1 MPIEVANRL
10 KQLPPYIF
18 VEVDR
23 LKQAAIA
30 KGADVINFGI
40 GDPDLPTPKP
50 IIDAL
55 AKAAKDPAN
64 HQYPSGT
71 GLLKL
76 RESVAGYYE
85 RRFGVKLNPKTEVT
99 TLIGSKEGVAGAAGA
114 FVNPGETVAFPDPGY
129 PVYHTGTLYAGG
141 KSYRL
146 IVDETNDFMPDLEK
160 LPASVLSRWKL
171 LWVNYPHSPS
181 ATVAPKSYLKKLIWL
196 AKKHGFYI
204 CSDNAY
210 VDIFFDGEQPPS
222 ILEIPGARQVAVEFY
237 SCSKS
242 FNMTG
247 WRLAFAV
254 GNKDMVSAIRTYKS
268 NLDSGQF
275 QAVQYAGIEAFNNA
289 EKYIRANNRIYQRRR
304 DLLVNGLNE
313 LGWNVPMPKATF
325 YLWPKTRKGLDS
337 MSMTKKLIKQC
348 AIVTT
353 PGVGLGSKSDDRIRF
368 TLTTTEERIKQA
380 LERLA
385 QAKV

>member
-1 MPIEVANRL
+1 MAIEVAKRL

-50 IIDAL
+50 IVAEL
-55 AKAAKDPAN
+55 ARSAKDAAN
-64 HQYPSGT
+64 HQYPSGA
-71 GLLKL
+71 GMLKL
-76 RESVAGYYE
+76 REAVADYYR
-85 RRFGVKLNPKTEVT
+85 RRFGVKLDPQGEVT
-99 TLIGSKEGVAGAAGA
+99 TLIGSKEGVAGVAGA
-114 FVNPGETVAFPDPGY
+114 FINPGETVAFPDPGY

-141 KSYRL
+141 KSYRIL
-146 IVDETNDFMPDLEK
+146 LDEKNDFLPDLEK
-160 LPASVLSRWKL
+160 LPASVLSRWKV

-181 ATVAPKSYLKKLIWL
+181 ARVAPKSYLQKLVWL

-210 VDIFFDGEQPPS
+210 VDIYFDGEKPPS
-222 ILEIPGARQVAVEFY
+222 LLEIPGAGKLAMEFY

-254 GNKDMVSAIRTYKS
+254 GNKDMVDALRTYKS

-275 QAVQYAGIEAFNNA
+275 QAVQYAGIEAFRNA
-289 EKYIRANNRIYQRRR
+289 EKYIAANNNIYQRRR
-304 DLLVNGLNE
+304 DLLVGGLND
-313 LGWNVPMPKATF
+313 LGWNLPMPKATF
-325 YLWPKTRKGLDS
+325 YLWAKTRGGLDS
-337 MSMTKKLIKQC
+337 MSMTKKLIKEC

-368 TLTTTEERIKQA
+368 TLTTTEDRIKQA
-380 LERLA
+380 LQRLA
-385 QAKV
+385 KAKI

>member
-1 MPIEVANRL
+1 MPIDVANRL

-50 IIDAL
+50 IVAAL
-55 AKAAKDPAN
+55 AKSAKDSAN
-64 HQYPSGT
+64 HQYPSGA
-71 GLLKL
+71 GLLAL
-76 RESVAGYYE
+76 RQAVADYYK
-85 RRFGVKLNPKTEVT
+85 RRFNVKLDPQNEVT
-99 TLIGSKEGVAGAAGA
+99 TLIGSKEGVAAVAGA
-114 FVNPGETVAFPDPGY
+114 FINPGETVAFPDPGY

-141 KSYRL
+141 KSYRIL
-146 IVDETNDFMPDLEK
+146 VDETNDFLPDLEK
-160 LPASVLSRWKL
+160 LPASVLSRWKI
-171 LWVNYPHSPS
+171 LWINYPHSPS
-181 ATVAPKSYLKKLIWL
+181 ATVAPRSYLQKVVWL

-210 VDIFFDGEQPPS
+210 VDIFFDGKRPPS
-222 ILEIPGARQVAVEFY
+222 ILEIPGASKLAMEFY

-254 GNKDMVSAIRTYKS
+254 GNKDMVGAVRTYKS

-275 QAVQYAGIEAFNNA
+275 QAVQYAGIAAFQNA
-289 EKYIRANNRIYQRRR
+289 EKYIDANNRIYQRRR

-313 LGWNVPMPKATF
+313 LGWNLPMPKATF
-325 YLWPKTRKGLDS
+325 YLWAKTRGGLDS
-337 MSMTKKLIKQC
+337 MSMTKKLINDC

-368 TLTTTEERIKQA
+368 TLTTTEDRIKLA
-380 LERLA
+380 LQRLA
-385 QAKV
+385 KAKI

>member
-30 KGADVINFGI
+30 QGADVINFGV
-40 GDPDLPTPKP
+40 GDPDLPTPAP
-50 IIDAL
+50 IVAAL
-55 AKAAKDPAN
+55 ARAAKDPST
-64 HQYPSGT
+64 HQYPSGA
-71 GLLKL
+71 GMLKL
-76 RESVAGYYE
+76 RQAVADYYG
-85 RRFGVKLNPKTEVT
+85 RRFGVKLDAQNEVT
-99 TLIGSKEGVAGAAGA
+99 TLIGSKEGVAGVAGA
-114 FVNPGETVAFPDPGY
+114 FINPGETVAFPDPGY

-141 KSYRL
+141 KSYRIHL
-146 IVDETNDFMPDLEK
+146 DETNDFLPDLEK
-160 LPASVLSRWKL
+160 LPASVLSRWKI

-181 ATVAPKSYLKKLIWL
+181 ATVAPKSYLKKIVWL

-210 VDIFFDGEQPPS
+210 VDIYYDADKTPS
-222 ILEIPGARQVAVEFY
+222 ILEIPGARQVAMEFY

-254 GNKDMVSAIRTYKS
+254 GNKDMVGALRTYKS

-275 QAVQYAGIEAFNNA
+275 SAVQEAGVVAFQNA
-289 EKYIRANNRIYQRRR
+289 EKFIDANNKIYQRRR
-304 DLLVNGLNE
+304 DLLVGGLNR
-313 LGWNVPMPKATF
+313 LGWNLPMPKATF
-325 YLWPKTRKGLDS
+325 YLWAKTRGGLDS
-337 MSMTKKLIKQC
+337 MAMTKKLIKEC

-368 TLTTTEERIKQA
+368 TLTTTEERIKLA

-385 QAKV
+385 KSGI

>member
-1 MPIEVANRL
+1 MAIEVAKRL

-50 IIDAL
+50 IVAEL
-55 AKAAKDPAN
+55 ARSAKDAAN
-64 HQYPSGT
+64 HQYPSGA
-71 GLLKL
+71 GMLKL
-76 RESVAGYYE
+76 REAVADYYR
-85 RRFGVKLNPKTEVT
+85 RRFGVKLDPQGEVT
-99 TLIGSKEGVAGAAGA
+99 TLIGSKEGVAGVAGA
-114 FVNPGETVAFPDPGY
+114 FINPGEIVAFPDPGY

-141 KSYRL
+141 KSYRIL
-146 IVDETNDFMPDLEK
+146 LDEKNDFLPDLEK
-160 LPASVLSRWKL
+160 LPASVLSRWKV

-181 ATVAPKSYLKKLIWL
+181 ARVAPKSYLQKLVWL

-210 VDIFFDGEQPPS
+210 VDIYFDGEKPPS
-222 ILEIPGARQVAVEFY
+222 LLEIPGAGKLAMEFY

-254 GNKDMVSAIRTYKS
+254 GNKDMVDALRTYKS

-275 QAVQYAGIEAFNNA
+275 QAVQYAGIEAFRNA
-289 EKYIRANNRIYQRRR
+289 EKYIAANNNIYQRRR
-304 DLLVNGLNE
+304 DLLVGGLND
-313 LGWNVPMPKATF
+313 LGWNLPMPKATF
-325 YLWPKTRKGLDS
+325 YLWAKTRGGLDS
-337 MSMTKKLIKQC
+337 MSMTKKLIKEC

-368 TLTTTEERIKQA
+368 TLTTTEDRIKQA
-380 LERLA
+380 LQRLA
-385 QAKV
+385 KAKI